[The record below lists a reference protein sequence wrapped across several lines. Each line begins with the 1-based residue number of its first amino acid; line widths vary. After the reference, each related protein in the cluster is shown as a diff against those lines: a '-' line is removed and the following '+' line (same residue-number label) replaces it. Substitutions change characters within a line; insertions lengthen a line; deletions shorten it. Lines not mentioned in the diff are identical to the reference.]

1 MKNLLIFLVCFI
13 PVSVFSQNSVKD
25 DFRVYLDKD
34 TVLTNTYTAKTLYI
48 IADSSP
54 IYKNAK
60 IKVIFPKFFDD
71 FAWDNMIW
79 IIFPPNV
86 RAGYLQAKSVNSGK
100 RAVINSVDLCYNEF
114 PSTPSSQFDYKFA
127 HENNQ
132 RIVTIEMQDTLPQ
145 GDTLQL
151 VYGAN
156 GSGTYTYNS
165 LVAYR

>member
-1 MKNLLIFLVCFI
+1 MKNLLLILACF
-13 PVSVFSQNSVKD
+13 VSLSVYSQNSVKN

-34 TVLTNTYTAKTLYI
+34 TVLTNTYNSKTLYI
-48 IADSSP
+48 IADSTP

-60 IKVIFPKFFDD
+60 IKVIFPKYFDE

-86 RAGYLQAKSVNSGK
+86 RAGYMQAKSVSSGK

-114 PSTPSSQFDYKFA
+114 PSTSSNLFDYKFA

-132 RIVTIEMQDTLPQ
+132 RIVTIQMQDTLPKGIRFSCFMEPMVRILIPIIQ
-145 GDTLQL
+145 M
-151 VYGAN
+151 
-156 GSGTYTYNS
+156 
-165 LVAYR
+165 